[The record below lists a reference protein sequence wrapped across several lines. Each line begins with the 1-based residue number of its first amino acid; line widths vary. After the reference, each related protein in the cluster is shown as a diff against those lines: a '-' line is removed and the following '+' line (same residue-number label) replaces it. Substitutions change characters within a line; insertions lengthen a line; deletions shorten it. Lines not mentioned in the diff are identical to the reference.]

1 MVENATTEQKPKEE
15 LHPELKRWNWGAFIL
30 NWIWGLGN
38 RTYLALICLIPGI
51 NIIMAFV
58 LGAQGSRWAWNN
70 RQWDS
75 LEQFMQVQKLW
86 SLFGLG
92 VLAGALIG
100 GLATFGLVA
109 FIVMNVFF

>member
-1 MVENATTEQKPKEE
+1 VVENATTEQKQKEE
-15 LHPELKRWNWGAFIL
+15 LPPEVKRWNWGAFIL

-58 LGAQGSRWAWNN
+58 LGALGSRWAWNN

-75 LEQFMQVQKLW
+75 LEQFVQVQKLW

-92 VLAGALIG
+92 VLAGAIIG

>member
-1 MVENATTEQKPKEE
+1 VVEKATTEHKQKEE
-15 LHPELKRWNWGAFIL
+15 LPPEVKRWNWGAFIL

-58 LGAQGSRWAWNN
+58 LGALGSRLAWNN

-75 LEQFMQVQKLW
+75 LEQFVQVQKLW

-92 VLAGALIG
+92 VLAGAIIG